1 MIFRTEIR
9 NAVRYESEI
18 DEDKIVDEINDV
30 LSRYYFLDKED
41 FNSHPQVNIDFI
53 MKVLDEKE
61 IEETFIYT
69 QDSFI
74 SDWYAYLLEDVVRR
88 LINDYFCEVHREMV
102 DCGDLV
108 FVEYERGDY

>member
-9 NAVRYESEI
+9 DAVRYEAEI
-18 DEDKIVDEINDV
+18 DEDKIVDEINDI
-30 LSRYYFLDKED
+30 LSHCYFLDKED

-53 MKVLDEKE
+53 MKILDEKE
-61 IEETFIYT
+61 IEEIFIYT
-69 QDSFI
+69 QDSFT
-74 SDWYAYLLEDVVRR
+74 SDWYTYLLEDVVRG
-88 LINDYFCEVHREMV
+88 LINDYFGEVPHEMV